1 MEIEHGKCLMW
12 SPSLSPTIEQ
22 LYDKNFTYITAISN
36 DIRRT
41 SICEFNLLRSIVIF
55 SEFNRISLNKTFNL
69 NLIHNTSHS
78 C

>member
-1 MEIEHGKCLMW
+1 MEVEHGTCLMW

-22 LYDKNFTYITAISN
+22 LFVNNFTYITAISN

-41 SICEFNLLRSIVIF
+41 IIYEFNLLC
-55 SEFNRISLNKTFNL
+55 ISLNKTSNL